1 MIPIPTFQSFQSL
14 VTAMHQLGYG
24 RIEDVEIQ
32 VDVTEPAL
40 IRALRA
46 PEKPLRAL
54 AEHLTAQCGAAAF
67 EVLKVQDG
75 LPVHG
80 ESRVTID
87 GYQMVRSHKFS

>member
-14 VTAMHQLGYG
+14 VTAMRQLGYG
-24 RIEDVEIQ
+24 RIENIEIQ
-32 VDVTEPAL
+32 VDVNDPAL
-40 IRALRA
+40 VRALRA

-80 ESRVTID
+80 ESRVVID
-87 GYQMVRSHKFS
+87 TRPMIRSHKFS